1 MSSSSDSGSSGGS
14 GRQPSASETRR
25 QQSQLQ
31 SAASRR
37 ATDRA
42 KAEAERERAER
53 SERREMER
61 AAEEARKQR
70 AAEEQ
75 RMRQQQLGT
84 KREEQILET
93 EVAKSKPAA
102 APKTPARVDT
112 TTLAGI
118 RDASTSAAPDTDIE
132 RRQMLQL
139 GTEDAPRR
147 VAIKQLTERLE
158 TDPLANIPS
167 TAGVVLGAVSKAN
180 LKNQINVLRDF
191 GTPVFEAGTDKA
203 VGVVSKTGQY
213 SGDPLFQEAALK
225 SKGDGQITLNQKTLL
240 AEEAAR
246 ERDEPQAPLV
256 SPEVEEEEAAPTI
269 LAEGPTTRK
278 RGTRFKRFG
287 GAGTILEGTGALYD

>member
-53 SERREMER
+53 SERAAMER
-61 AAEEARKQR
+61 AAEEARKAR
-70 AAEEQ
+70 EVEEQ

-93 EVAKSKPAA
+93 EAAKST
-102 APKTPARVDT
+102 TPDV
-112 TTLAGI
+112 
-118 RDASTSAAPDTDIE
+118 E

-139 GTEDAPRR
+139 GTQDAPRR
-147 VAIKQLTERLE
+147 VAIKQITERLE
-158 TDPLANIPS
+158 SPDPISQAS
-167 TAGVVLGAVSKAN
+167 SALGAIRTIN
-180 LKNQINVLRDF
+180 LRNQLNVLRDF

-213 SGDPLFQEAALK
+213 SGDPLFQEAAMK
-225 SKGDGQITLNQKTLL
+225 SKADGQITLNKKTLL
-240 AEEAAR
+240 AEEAAQ
-246 ERDEPQAPLV
+246 ERDEPQEPLV
-256 SPEVEEEEAAPTI
+256 APTVEDEAPAPTI
-269 LAEGPTTRK
+269 LSEGPTTRK